1 MPTQFPLSP
10 TVGDQYDLN
19 GTLYQWNGEAWI
31 IVSNIS
37 SGGGGGG
44 TSTNIA
50 TTWWFGV

>member
-1 MPTQFPLSP
+1 MTTKFPLNP
-10 TVGDQYDLN
+10 TIGDQYDLN
-19 GTLYQWNGEAWI
+19 GTLYEWNGEAWR

-37 SGGGGGG
+37 SGGGGG